1 MTLLLAPTKVQLRV
15 YKIVADE
22 KIKKHLESL
31 GITINSILSILLNQ
45 AGTTIVLV
53 KEARYALDNNLARS
67 IFVTPL
73 A

>member
-31 GITINSILSILLNQ
+31 GITINSNQ